1 MNLIFFGAPGAGKG
15 TQAIFIAKKFNL
27 YQLSTGDIL
36 RNEIK
41 NKTEI
46 GKKIE
51 QIINEGG
58 FVTDSIINDLL
69 KKIITNPSYRNRIIF
84 DGYPRNVQ
92 QAENLELMLNADNQS
107 INFIFFLKVNREILE
122 KRILGRII
130 CEKCNKT
137 FNEYLKQTVL
147 ANNNIIFGLPYMVTN
162 QYDAREMFH
171 NITYPPSH
179 IQHRMLHKR
188 AVYLNQYIEQNK
200 YAVFSI
206 RSSIKTDI
214 YFLYCVLKDD
224 TLYKYGICHIPD
236 FNTSKMMNNLF
247 RDIKENK
254 NLDALEESDTEEE
267 FEDINPARYV
277 YLDRVFKMMCVY
289 NKKFNR
295 WKPIKINNDG
305 DVTKQKKII
314 QMEKK

>member
-107 INFIFFLKVNREILE
+107 INFIFFLKVKREILE

-137 FNEYLKQTVL
+137 FNEYLNKKEEIEKHDCGTKYLKKRKDDNENVL
-147 ANNNIIFGLPYMVTN
+147 ITRYDEYMKKTKPVLDFYSSRSYFHEIDGSSEIQVITN
-162 QYDAREMFH
+162 
-171 NITYPPSH
+171 
-179 IQHRMLHKR
+179 K
-188 AVYLNQYIEQNK
+188 IEQILT
-200 YAVFSI
+200 V
-206 RSSIKTDI
+206 
-214 YFLYCVLKDD
+214 
-224 TLYKYGICHIPD
+224 
-236 FNTSKMMNNLF
+236 
-247 RDIKENK
+247 
-254 NLDALEESDTEEE
+254 
-267 FEDINPARYV
+267 
-277 YLDRVFKMMCVY
+277 
-289 NKKFNR
+289 
-295 WKPIKINNDG
+295 
-305 DVTKQKKII
+305 
-314 QMEKK
+314 

>member
-1 MNLIFFGAPGAGKG
+1 VNLIFFGAPGAGKG

-58 FVTDSIINDLL
+58 FVTDIIINDLL

-137 FNEYLKQTVL
+137 FNEYLNKKEEIEKHDCGTKYLKKRKDDNEEVL
-147 ANNNIIFGLPYMVTN
+147 VTRYDEYMRKTKPVLDFYSSRNYFHEIDGTSEIQVITN
-162 QYDAREMFH
+162 
-171 NITYPPSH
+171 
-179 IQHRMLHKR
+179 K
-188 AVYLNQYIEQNK
+188 IEQ
-200 YAVFSI
+200 I
-206 RSSIKTDI
+206 
-214 YFLYCVLKDD
+214 L
-224 TLYKYGICHIPD
+224 
-236 FNTSKMMNNLF
+236 
-247 RDIKENK
+247 
-254 NLDALEESDTEEE
+254 
-267 FEDINPARYV
+267 
-277 YLDRVFKMMCVY
+277 RV
-289 NKKFNR
+289 
-295 WKPIKINNDG
+295 
-305 DVTKQKKII
+305 
-314 QMEKK
+314 